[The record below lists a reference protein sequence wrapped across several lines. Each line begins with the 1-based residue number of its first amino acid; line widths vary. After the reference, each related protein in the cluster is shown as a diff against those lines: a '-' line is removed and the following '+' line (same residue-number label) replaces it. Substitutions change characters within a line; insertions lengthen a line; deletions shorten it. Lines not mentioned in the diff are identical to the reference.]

1 MSEMEAI
8 DRWLDVL
15 RCPATGERLRREG
28 EVLVSEVS
36 GVRYAMEG
44 GLLMLLAEKGVVK
57 EGGGSGSAG

>member
-1 MSEMEAI
+1 MSEAEAI
-8 DRWLDVL
+8 DRWLGVL

-44 GLLMLLAEKGVVK
+44 GLMMLLAGQGEKKGGDQ
-57 EGGGSGSAG
+57 GGGG